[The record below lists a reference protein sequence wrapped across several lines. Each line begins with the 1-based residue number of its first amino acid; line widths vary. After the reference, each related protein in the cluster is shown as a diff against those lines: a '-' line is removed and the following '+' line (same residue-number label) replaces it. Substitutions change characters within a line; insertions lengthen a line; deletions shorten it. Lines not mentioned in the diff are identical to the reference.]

1 MNYSAPVG
9 LYGWP
14 CSWVFVD
21 DELRFLEA
29 IRSYLPREQPSKF
42 FDSPLKAM
50 RYLERSKPIT
60 EVGSWKRT
68 SSHELHIGFDL
79 NELTGI
85 VCDSSRFGSTSV
97 VVSDFAMPGIDGIE
111 FFQNFAG
118 ENFGKILLTGVAD
131 ERVAVDAF
139 NAGIIDRFIVK
150 GAPDAILQME
160 SYARELESKA
170 LNSDIETAALALDTR
185 GLSRSSEFRVLFERQ
200 LLECATIEY
209 YYSKEPQGFLLLDA
223 QGNARFLSLLEET
236 ELEKRQALTSEID
249 CPFDIKQGSQERRLA
264 SFLFEQY
271 VEGRDNY
278 DWVFNTIAVRQI
290 PGMVDWY
297 YGIHED
303 PPLDV
308 DFHHARHSLNA
319 FLEESGS

>member
-9 LYGWP
+9 LYGLP

-50 RYLERSKPIT
+50 RHLERSKPIT
-60 EVGSWKRT
+60 EVGSWKRM

-79 NELTGI
+79 NELTRI
-85 VCDSSRFGSTSV
+85 VCDRSRFGSISV

-118 ENFGKILLTGVAD
+118 ERFGKILLTGVAD

-139 NAGIIDRFIVK
+139 NAGVIDRFIVK

-160 SYARELESKA
+160 SYARELEARA
-170 LNSDIETAALALDTR
+170 LNSNIETAALALDTS
-185 GLSRSSEFRVLFERQ
+185 GLSRSSEFRVLFEQQ
-200 LLECATIEY
+200 LLDCATIEY

-223 QGNARFLSLLEET
+223 QGNARFLSLFEEADLER
-236 ELEKRQALTSEID
+236 RQALTSEID
-249 CPFDIKQGSQERRLA
+249 CPLDIKQGSKERRLA
-264 SFLFEQY
+264 SFLFEQP
-271 VEGRDNY
+271 VQVGDNY
-278 DWVFNTIAVRQI
+278 DWVFNTIAIKQV
-290 PGMVDWY
+290 PGIMDWY

-319 FLEESGS
+319 FLEGSGS